1 MSLLNKRNIQ
11 FVNILT
17 NAGLVRF
24 APRSNTSGILIGQ
37 PVKDDI
43 DVGLALRNDTEVQV
57 DVFSG
62 TSVLNPGQSTGKVEI
77 IHKIFSPLAA
87 NEVGT
92 IRCIGLN
99 VSSS

>member
-1 MSLLNKRNIQ
+1 M
-11 FVNILT
+11 NILT

-43 DVGLALRNDTEVQV
+43 DVGLALRNGTEVQV

>member
-1 MSLLNKRNIQ
+1 M
-11 FVNILT
+11 
-17 NAGLVRF
+17 
-24 APRSNTSGILIGQ
+24 
-37 PVKDDI
+37 KDDI
-43 DVGLALRNDTEVQV
+43 DVGLALRNGTEVQV

-92 IRCIGLN
+92 IRCILTCQMDATDYLHN
-99 VSSS
+99 LHLV